1 MPVNTGSLGS
11 TITFSDLQT
20 FYGGSHPISLSEYY
34 RGGAEV
40 PSTALTGANPY
51 TGTTSFSG
59 SGTGSGGSSGISVSV
74 ANQDTTSG
82 GGTLAVTQSITQGR
96 YIYSWSGAGTLNFS
110 VRVTST
116 GFGTVAWG
124 SRVNGGGSQRPSVTN
139 NLGGAV
145 GNGRNSFN
153 QSGYTHFR
161 ADAVGSGNSP
171 NGAGRIDATFTY
183 TGAVSGAGS
192 VQIFST
198 GGGISPTLT
207 NSSTAAAV
215 TVSRRAFTFT
225 NNTGQVINFSGT
237 GNGTSANN
245 SSLAR
250 GGTTTTGIVSG
261 ASEAWNFSYSYLDA
275 GSGSG
280 SSDATVAGI
289 FANVTAQ
296 TVTTTNPNA
305 SVATLTGSGQSVSA
319 VNIPAGDVDFTLSA
333 TPRSDDNLNVLFAT
347 GQIDRS
353 GLTLTT
359 NAPVPF
365 RVGDGTPASGLGPG
379 RSGYF
384 DFNFSNRGVGNTFTL
399 RVTGNIPSART
410 WAGFAGNI
418 GGAPSHANGVISLVN
433 NAQTSTSTVQDIS
446 FTNNTGSNVIFSSS
460 STGGARTLNNGA
472 TAQVQD
478 NGASSNWSFAYRYA
492 PSTQPANT
500 AIPTSGTTSLN
511 QFNSPGNASP

>member
-59 SGTGSGGSSGISVSV
+59 SGTGSGGSSGIGVAVS
-74 ANQDTTSG
+74 NQDTTSG
-82 GGTLAVTQSITQGR
+82 GGTLSLTNVGYNTARGYYTYSWNAPSGGATIDITLRGRQTSGSFNPGVLNTQIGLFTFTRSFTQGR
-96 YIYSWSGAGTLNFS
+96 FENGRTNFNVDNITFDRRFRIGSSGGLDATYRYQAS
-110 VRVTST
+110 VPA
-116 GFGTVAWG
+116 GFGLVAIG
-124 SRVNGGGSQRPSVTN
+124 ATLRNEFNPPVTLVSN
-139 NLGGAV
+139 N
-145 GNGRNSFN
+145 
-153 QSGYTHFR
+153 
-161 ADAVGSGNSP
+161 
-171 NGAGRIDATFTY
+171 
-183 TGAVSGAGS
+183 
-192 VQIFST
+192 ST
-198 GGGISPTLT
+198 TA
-207 NSSTAAAV
+207 ST
-215 TVSRRAFTFT
+215 TVSRRRAVFT
-225 NNTGQVINFSGT
+225 NNTGQTIR
-237 GNGTSANN
+237 
-245 SSLAR
+245 L
-250 GGTTTTGIVSG
+250 TTTFMGGNSRTATLTRGQTIDTGIINGS
-261 ASEAWNFSYSYLDA
+261 SEAWTYSYSYQDA

-289 FANVTAQ
+289 FADVTAQ

-305 SVATLTGSGQSVSA
+305 SVAFASPSNTGNNISSIT
-319 VNIPAGDVDFTLSA
+319 IPAGDVDFTM
-333 TPRSDDNLNVLFAT
+333 NIGV
-347 GQIDRS
+347 RS
-353 GLTLTT
+353 G
-359 NAPVPF
+359 NASAVF
-365 RVGDGTPASGLGPG
+365 TESSFNTDGLSFAGGTPIRGSTHPRQIGPG
-379 RSGYF
+379 RGGF
-384 DFNFSNRGVGNTFTL
+384 FVFGTTPL
-399 RVTGNIPSART
+399 TIRVTGNRSSAVT
-410 WAGFAGNI
+410 WNAFASSGN
-418 GGAPSHANGVISLVN
+418 GGVTEFGSFSLTN

-500 AIPTSGTTSLN
+500 AIPASGTTSLN